1 MFYAVEKACES
12 ALAALAAG
20 DRSALA
26 TLYERMGRSVFSVAY
41 AVTGNYHDAEDVLQE
56 TMPDAFRCAS
66 AYRQGTSACAWLLSI
81 ARHKAVDCL
90 RRASVRRAEPLGRR
104 SQPPMS
110 RYAAVEALELLRFLD
125 EGEREVVILCVYTA
139 LPYKELAALLGITVP
154 AAQKRYQ
161 RAMKKLRAL

>member
-1 MFYAVEKACES
+1 MRKRFGCACRRRPVGSGDAVRTNGPFGVLGRLRCHRQLSRRGGRPSGNDAGRLSLCFCLS
-12 ALAALAAG
+12 AG
-20 DRSALA
+20 DQRL
-26 TLYERMGRSVFSVAY
+26 RVA
-41 AVTGNYHDAEDVLQE
+41 
-56 TMPDAFRCAS
+56 AFHRA
-66 AYRQGTSACAWLLSI
+66 AQGC
-81 ARHKAVDCL
+81 
-90 RRASVRRAEPLGRR
+90 RRAEPLDDV
-104 SQPPMS
+104 PAAES

>member
-81 ARHKAVDCL
+81 ARYKAVDCL
-90 RRASVRRAEPLGRR
+90 RRASVRRAEPLDDV
-104 SQPPMS
+104 PAAES

>member
-41 AVTGNYHDAEDVLQE
+41 AVTGNYNDAEDVLQE

-90 RRASVRRAEPLGRR
+90 RRASVRRAEPLDDV
-104 SQPPMS
+104 PAAES

>member
-1 MFYAVEKACES
+1 M
-12 ALAALAAG
+12 LLPI
-20 DRSALA
+20 
-26 TLYERMGRSVFSVAY
+26 GRGPAPARGCFPS
-41 AVTGNYHDAEDVLQE
+41 
-56 TMPDAFRCAS
+56 R
-66 AYRQGTSACAWLLSI
+66 GTRLSTACAGRPS
-81 ARHKAVDCL
+81 
-90 RRASVRRAEPLGRR
+90 AEPLDDV
-104 SQPPMS
+104 PAAES

>member
-90 RRASVRRAEPLGRR
+90 RRASVRRAEPLDDV
-104 SQPPMS
+104 PAAES

-125 EGEREVVILCVYTA
+125 EGEREVVILCG
-139 LPYKELAALLGITVP
+139 AAV
-154 AAQKRYQ
+154 
-161 RAMKKLRAL
+161 

>member
-81 ARHKAVDCL
+81 ARYKAVDCL
-90 RRASVRRAEPLGRR
+90 RRASVRRAEPLDDVPAAEPG
-104 SQPPMS
+104 
-110 RYAAVEALELLRFLD
+110 YAAVEALELLRFLD
-125 EGEREVVILCVYTA
+125 EGEREVVILRVYTE

-161 RAMKKLRAL
+161 CAMKTVM

>member
-90 RRASVRRAEPLGRR
+90 RPGVRPPRRAAGRR
-104 SQPPMS
+104 SRPPS
-110 RYAAVEALELLRFLD
+110 RVMPPSRRWSCCGFSTRANARSSSCACTRRCRIKNLQRCWESLSLR
-125 EGEREVVILCVYTA
+125 RRSVTSA
-139 LPYKELAALLGITVP
+139 
-154 AAQKRYQ
+154 R
-161 RAMKKLRAL
+161 

>member
-81 ARHKAVDCL
+81 ARLKAVDCL
-90 RRASVRRAEPLGRR
+90 RRGRGT
-104 SQPPMS
+104 
-110 RYAAVEALELLRFLD
+110 YYC
-125 EGEREVVILCVYTA
+125 INC
-139 LPYKELAALLGITVP
+139 
-154 AAQKRYQ
+154 QKDIYE
-161 RAMKKLRAL
+161 K

>member
-1 MFYAVEKACES
+1 M
-12 ALAALAAG
+12 LLPI
-20 DRSALA
+20 
-26 TLYERMGRSVFSVAY
+26 GRGPAPARGCFPS
-41 AVTGNYHDAEDVLQE
+41 
-56 TMPDAFRCAS
+56 R
-66 AYRQGTSACAWLLSI
+66 GTRLSTAW
-81 ARHKAVDCL
+81 
-90 RRASVRRAEPLGRR
+90 RRASVRRAEPLDDV
-104 SQPPMS
+104 PAAES

>member
-90 RRASVRRAEPLGRR
+90 RRASVRRAEPLDDV
-104 SQPPMS
+104 PAAES

-139 LPYKELAALLGITVP
+139 LPNKERAALLGITVP

>member
-81 ARHKAVDCL
+81 ARHQGCRLPAPGVPSAAPSRWTTFPPPSRVMPPSRRWSCCGFSTRANARSSSCACTRRCRIKNLQRCWESLSL
-90 RRASVRRAEPLGRR
+90 RRRSVTSAR
-104 SQPPMS
+104 
-110 RYAAVEALELLRFLD
+110 
-125 EGEREVVILCVYTA
+125 
-139 LPYKELAALLGITVP
+139 
-154 AAQKRYQ
+154 
-161 RAMKKLRAL
+161 

>member
-41 AVTGNYHDAEDVLQE
+41 AVTGNFHDAEDVLQE

-90 RRASVRRAEPLGRR
+90 RRASVRRAEPLDDV
-104 SQPPMS
+104 PAAES

>member
-90 RRASVRRAEPLGRR
+90 RRASVRRAEPLDDV
-104 SQPPMS
+104 PAAES
-110 RYAAVEALELLRFLD
+110 RYAAVEVLELLRFLD

>member
-56 TMPDAFRCAS
+56 TMPDAFRCAFCLS
-66 AYRQGTSACAWLLSI
+66 AGDQRLRVAAFI

-90 RRASVRRAEPLGRR
+90 RRASVRRAEPLDDVPAAEPG
-104 SQPPMS
+104 
-110 RYAAVEALELLRFLD
+110 YAAVEALELLRFLD

-139 LPYKELAALLGITVP
+139 RRIKNL
-154 AAQKRYQ
+154 Q
-161 RAMKKLRAL
+161 RCWASLSLRRRSVTSAR